1 MEDKKD
7 KFILDNERRNSYN
20 KYMYII
26 RRKNMKLLH
35 LADLHIGKI
44 IYDQS
49 LLEDQEY
56 MLKEIV
62 KIAEKEKVDAVLIS
76 GDIYD
81 RSVPPADAVD
91 VLNEFLNKLIRIL
104 KIKVFMISGNHDSKE
119 RLNFGSKIFEND
131 GLYIQTNYDGKI
143 KCVELSDEV
152 NIYMLPFVKPVEV
165 KQYFE
170 NETIDNYNEAIKL
183 IINNE
188 EIDENKVNILMAHQ
202 FVTAGNNS
210 PETCESETINVGGV
224 ENIDSSNFDKFDY
237 VALGHIHGPQRIG
250 KDTIRYSGTMLK
262 YSFSEAN
269 HNKSVVLINIKND
282 KSVEYQLI
290 PLKPLRD
297 MRVIKGPIE
306 ELLKEENYKDTNT
319 NDYIKAIVTNK
330 EPIYDAI
337 GQLRRVYPNT
347 LSLEISNVKTSIQN
361 VELENIEKLKQKDE
375 FELFDDFYEFQNN
388 IRLDDEQR
396 KIIKDIIEQSKNEK

>member
-1 MEDKKD
+1 
-7 KFILDNERRNSYN
+7 
-20 KYMYII
+20 
-26 RRKNMKLLH
+26 MKLLH

-44 IYDQS
+44 IYEQS

-56 MLKEIV
+56 MLKEII
-62 KIAEKEKVDAVLIS
+62 KISEKEKVDAVLLS

-91 VLNEFLNKLIRIL
+91 VLNDFLNMLIKVL
-104 KIKVFMISGNHDSKE
+104 KIKVFIISGNHDSKE

-131 GLYIQTNYDGKI
+131 GLYIQTTYDGKI
-143 KCVELSDEV
+143 KCVELSDEI
-152 NIYMLPFVKPVEV
+152 NIYMLPFVKPIEA

-170 NETIDNYNEAIKL
+170 TEKIDTYNDAMKL
-183 IINNE
+183 IMNNE

-202 FVTAGNNS
+202 FVTAGNTN
-210 PETCESETINVGGV
+210 PETCESETLNVGGV
-224 ENIDSSNFDKFDY
+224 ENVDSSNFDKFDY

-262 YSFSEAN
+262 YSFSEVN
-269 HNKSVVLINIKND
+269 HNKSAVLINIKSN
-282 KSVEYQLI
+282 KAVEYKLI

-306 ELLKEENYKDTNT
+306 ELLNEDNYKDTNT
-319 NDYIKAIVTNK
+319 KDYIKAIITNK

-337 GQLRRVYPNT
+337 GQIRRVYPNT
-347 LSLEISNVKTSIQN
+347 LSLEISNVKSNIQN
-361 VELENIEKLKQKDE
+361 VELENIENLKQKDE
-375 FELFDDFYEFQNN
+375 LELFDDFYEFQNN
-388 IRLDDEQR
+388 IRLDEEQK
-396 KIIKDIIEQSKNEK
+396 KIIKEIIEQSKK